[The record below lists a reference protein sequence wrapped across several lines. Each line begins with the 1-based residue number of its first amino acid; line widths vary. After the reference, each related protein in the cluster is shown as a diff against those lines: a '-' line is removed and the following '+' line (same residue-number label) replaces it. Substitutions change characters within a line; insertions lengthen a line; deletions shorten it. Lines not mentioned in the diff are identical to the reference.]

1 MPQDINNGDEDL
13 PKSSHT
19 VILYDVDSYEIEAW
33 AATIGVKFTHREY
46 LGIRSRMRGTLT
58 THYDWGHEYTFKN
71 EADAVWFKLR
81 WQ

>member
-19 VILYDVDSYEIEAW
+19 VILYDVDSYEIDAW
-33 AATIGVKFTHREY
+33 AATIGVKFTHREH
-46 LGIRSRMRGTLT
+46 LNVIPAARGKLT
-58 THYDWGHEYTFKN
+58 HEWGHEYTFKN
-71 EADAVWFKLR
+71 EADAVWFKLT

>member
-33 AATIGVKFTHREY
+33 AATIGLKFTYREH
-46 LGIRSRMRGTLT
+46 LSVIPATRANLS
-58 THYDWGHEYTFKN
+58 THYEWGHEYTFKN
-71 EADAVWFKLR
+71 EADAIWFKLT